1 MIPPFVDFAKQCS
14 RFNTLRQ
21 KERLILGFSEIF
33 WIFSDW
39 VLKSPSSTSSFP
51 RFFKSHMNK
60 FIQGTFNKN
69 SFQKL
74 PLKDLKG
81 VFCFTWRKTLKKK
94 SALNMLQENQGA
106 ALQLPLA
113 VPRNSHG
120 PRYNSSTVCRS
131 LGETSRY
138 VSSVP
143 LLATW
148 FFGQLEKNF
157 QSAFWAFFNFPL
169 QKKQPHFCKKTTKS
183 NQV

>member
-1 MIPPFVDFAKQCS
+1 
-14 RFNTLRQ
+14 
-21 KERLILGFSEIF
+21 
-33 WIFSDW
+33 
-39 VLKSPSSTSSFP
+39 
-51 RFFKSHMNK
+51 MNK

-94 SALNMLQENQGA
+94 SPLKMLQENQGA

-131 LGETSRY
+131 LCETSRY

-148 FFGQLEKNF
+148 FFGQLEKSF
-157 QSAFWAFFNFPL
+157 QSAFWVFLTSLCKKPTTLL
-169 QKKQPHFCKKTTKS
+169 QKKTTSSLKKELCVFFTHS
-183 NQV
+183 